1 VRLNAGENFSYYKS
15 FHSFTAHME
24 ELSIKDKILQG
35 AEELFM
41 RFGIRSV
48 SMDDLARHLGMSK
61 KTLYLHVPDK
71 DELVLM
77 VARSYMEK
85 NRVLTENIRKGAKN
99 PIDEL
104 ARISSCIR
112 SAMDSL
118 NPSLLFDLQKFHQR
132 AWNAWLEFKRGY
144 LRDSIVRL
152 LRQGMEQGY
161 IREDIDP
168 EVMASMRI
176 ELVQLAF
183 NSDLFS
189 GNRYTLSE
197 LQEQLYDHFVYGLVT
212 EKGRKLYQK
221 YKAQVNQSPTIL

>member
-1 VRLNAGENFSYYKS
+1 
-15 FHSFTAHME
+15 M
-24 ELSIKDKILQG
+24 KDKILRG

-61 KTLYLHVPDK
+61 KTLYQHVPDK

-77 VARSYMEK
+77 VARAHMERNK
-85 NRVLTENIRKGAKN
+85 ALTESIRREARN
-99 PIDEL
+99 PIEEL
-104 ARISSCIR
+104 ARISTCIR
-112 SAMDSL
+112 SAMESL

-144 LRDSIVRL
+144 LRESIVRL
-152 LRQGMEQGY
+152 LRKGMEEGY

-176 ELVQLAF
+176 EMVQLAF
-183 NSDLFS
+183 NSELFS
-189 GNRYTLSE
+189 GDRFSLSE

-212 EKGRKLYQK
+212 DKGRKLYQK
-221 YKAQVNQSPTIL
+221 YKSQVNQSITIL

>member
-1 VRLNAGENFSYYKS
+1 
-15 FHSFTAHME
+15 ME

-197 LQEQLYDHFVYGLVT
+197 L
-212 EKGRKLYQK
+212 
-221 YKAQVNQSPTIL
+221 

>member
-1 VRLNAGENFSYYKS
+1 
-15 FHSFTAHME
+15 M
-24 ELSIKDKILQG
+24 KDKILRG

-61 KTLYLHVPDK
+61 KTLYQHVPDK

-77 VARSYMEK
+77 VARAHMERNK
-85 NRVLTENIRKGAKN
+85 ALTESIRREARN
-99 PIDEL
+99 PIEEL
-104 ARISSCIR
+104 ARISTCIR
-112 SAMDSL
+112 SAMESL

-144 LRDSIVRL
+144 LRESIVRL
-152 LRQGMEQGY
+152 LRKGMEEGY

-176 ELVQLAF
+176 EMVQLAF
-183 NSDLFS
+183 NSELFS
-189 GNRYTLSE
+189 GNRFSLSE

-212 EKGRKLYQK
+212 DKGRKLYQK
-221 YKAQVNQSPTIL
+221 YKSQVNQSITIL

>member
-1 VRLNAGENFSYYKS
+1 
-15 FHSFTAHME
+15 M
-24 ELSIKDKILQG
+24 KDKILRG

-61 KTLYLHVPDK
+61 KTLYQHVPDK

-77 VARSYMEK
+77 VARAHMERSK
-85 NRVLTENIRKGAKN
+85 ALTESIRREARN
-99 PIDEL
+99 PIEEL
-104 ARISSCIR
+104 ARISTCIR
-112 SAMDSL
+112 SAMESL

-144 LRDSIVRL
+144 LRESIVRL
-152 LRQGMEQGY
+152 LRKGMEEGY

-176 ELVQLAF
+176 EMVQLAF
-183 NSDLFS
+183 NSELFS
-189 GNRYTLSE
+189 GDRFSLSE

-212 EKGRKLYQK
+212 DKGRKLYQK
-221 YKAQVNQSPTIL
+221 YKSQVNQSITIL

>member
-1 VRLNAGENFSYYKS
+1 MKE
-15 FHSFTAHME
+15 
-24 ELSIKDKILQG
+24 KILRG

-48 SMDDLARHLGMSK
+48 SMDDLARHLGVSK
-61 KTLYLHVPDK
+61 KTLYQHVPDK

-77 VARSYMEK
+77 VARSHMEK
-85 NRVLTENIRKGAKN
+85 NKALTETIRKEAKN
-99 PIDEL
+99 PIEEL

-112 SAMDSL
+112 SAMESL

-132 AWNAWLEFKRGY
+132 AWNAWLDFKRGY
-144 LRDSIVRL
+144 LRESIVRL
-152 LRQGMEQGY
+152 LQQGMDQGY

-176 ELVQLAF
+176 EMVQLAF
-183 NSDLFS
+183 NSELFS
-189 GNRYTLSE
+189 GNRFSLSE

-221 YKAQVNQSPTIL
+221 YKSQVNQSVTIL

>member
-1 VRLNAGENFSYYKS
+1 
-15 FHSFTAHME
+15 M
-24 ELSIKDKILQG
+24 KDKILRG

-61 KTLYLHVPDK
+61 KTLYQHVPDK

-77 VARSYMEK
+77 VARAHMERSK
-85 NRVLTENIRKGAKN
+85 ALTESIRREARN
-99 PIDEL
+99 PIEEL
-104 ARISSCIR
+104 ARISTCIR
-112 SAMDSL
+112 SAMESL

-144 LRDSIVRL
+144 LRESIVRL
-152 LRQGMEQGY
+152 LRKGMEEGY

-176 ELVQLAF
+176 EMVQLAF
-183 NSDLFS
+183 NSELFS
-189 GNRYTLSE
+189 GNRFSLSE

-212 EKGRKLYQK
+212 DKGRKLYQK
-221 YKAQVNQSPTIL
+221 YKSQVNQSITIL